1 MSNHR
6 LPHRCQ
12 ADDVSRRPF
21 PLPAGHADAPLCDG
35 GAPLCRYRRLQSAHF
50 QRDEALPSAQCR
62 DCQCNNAVSRWRGL
76 PASWCRRRGIVQ
88 GFHFR
93 KHRRQIFKRVCLQP
107 LPQRLVFR
115 HLRQAHT
122 FQIRLHIKTRSAT
135 HNGLIAP
142 LAYFCNR
149 LVAVAQILIEV
160 VFISGRTDVN
170 QMIRNRAILF
180 QIFPCSDIHA
190 SVQLARVGAYNLA
203 AYPLCQSHGLMGFS
217 RRCRSYNR
225 YQFHLVNFLLNQ
237 ALHIL
242 IPRSAQGK
250 KSQIL
255 IKSRQ

>member
-1 MSNHR
+1 M
-6 LPHRCQ
+6 
-12 ADDVSRRPF
+12 
-21 PLPAGHADAPLCDG
+21 
-35 GAPLCRYRRLQSAHF
+35 
-50 QRDEALPSAQCR
+50 
-62 DCQCNNAVSRWRGL
+62 
-76 PASWCRRRGIVQ
+76 Q

-107 LPQRLVFR
+107 LPQRLVLR